1 MTTAP
6 LTEALARL
14 VEVARAVGL
23 PEADA
28 RLEGLQLSATVSEPA
43 RGAFRDWAE
52 QTGEVGGAERFFDCA
67 SRGRRWRSS
76 PTTSMTQLAATDP
89 EAAGRYADAL
99 ASVAAAA
106 CLLGEPHP
114 QVAGTAT
121 LATAAQRSVVPTAFQ
136 PDPVAVATP
145 ATPAPPTSPSSST
158 PAPTPP
164 SAPSTPAADQPA
176 MPGAGGVDPS
186 RVQGMADR
194 SREAADAMGDF
205 TKRAPDILQNVLGQL
220 RGTQDR
226 MRDLGM
232 RTADVPAGLSANT
245 IDLSGLDP
253 HAPGAF
259 TGITAGPAAQPD
271 AVAPGTGPA
280 PAAAPVATQPD
291 PDATPADEE
300 KEPEPP
306 AKSLDEL
313 LAELDALVGLA
324 SVKTEIHR
332 QTAILRVQGLR
343 AKAGL
348 QDPTITRHLVF
359 VGNPGTGK
367 TTVARLV
374 AGIYKALGLL
384 SKGQLVEV
392 DRSEL
397 VAGYLGQTAIK
408 TAEVAEKAKG
418 GVLFIDEAYSLSGDQ
433 YGEEAINT
441 LVKEMEDNRHDLV
454 VIVAGYPRPM
464 ATFIAENPG
473 LASRFRTTI
482 DFDDYTDD
490 ELVGIF
496 RLMAQHADYDLTDD
510 AVTAFRVRL
519 AEQTRD
525 ETFGN
530 GRFAR
535 NTLEAAIGRH
545 AWRLRDV
552 AEPTLDDLRTILPED
567 VSGTSD
573 ADPVEFGPA
582 DAGDATPTDAPP
594 GDEPVDPDAP
604 AWSGEGSP
612 EPAHA
617 GSGDEAALTA
627 PVDASAEPSDPGAAA
642 PWGRGTDDGAP
653 A

>member
-1 MTTAP
+1 MTAP
-6 LTEALARL
+6 LTQALDQLVATARDL
-14 VEVARAVGL
+14 GVA
-23 PEADA
+23 EADA
-28 RLEGLQLSATVSEPA
+28 RLDGLQLSATISEPA
-43 RGAFRDWAE
+43 RGAFRDWAD

-76 PTTSMTQLAATDP
+76 PTTVMTQLANSNP
-89 EAAGRYADAL
+89 RNAAPYADAL

-114 QVAGTAT
+114 QVAGNAT
-121 LATAAQRSVVPTAFQ
+121 LAIQAQRSVVPAAFH
-136 PDPVAVATP
+136 PSPLG
-145 ATPAPPTSPSSST
+145 PAPQAPEAPVPPAVPSGAT
-158 PAPTPP
+158 DQQQRYEGRPVPAR
-164 SAPSTPAADQPA
+164 SDDESWLD
-176 MPGAGGVDPS
+176 M
-186 RVQGMADR
+186 MADR
-194 SREAADAMGDF
+194 GREAADAMGDF
-205 TKRAPDILQNVLGQL
+205 TKRAPDLLQSVLGQL

-232 RTADVPAGLSANT
+232 RTQDIPEGLSQNPF
-245 IDLSGLDP
+245 DLSGIDP

-259 TGITAGPAAQPD
+259 GGITSGRGRSDAGPIGPTY
-271 AVAPGTGPA
+271 APSTPQNL
-280 PAAAPVATQPD
+280 PPTAAAPVQPAPN
-291 PDATPADEE
+291 PDAPKEE
-300 KEPEPP
+300 DTTPEPP
-306 AKSLDEL
+306 AKTLEEL
-313 LAELDALVGLA
+313 LAELDELVGLTT
-324 SVKTEIHR
+324 VKAEIHR

-343 AKAGL
+343 SKAGL
-348 QDPTITRHLVF
+348 NDPTITRHLVF

-408 TAEVAEKAKG
+408 TAEVADKAKG

-464 ATFIAENPG
+464 AKFIAENPG

-482 DFDDYTDD
+482 DFADYTDA

-496 RLMAQHADYDLTDD
+496 TGMAAKADYDLAED
-510 AVTAFRVRL
+510 AVTAFTVLL
-519 AEQTRD
+519 AQQTRN

-535 NTLEAAIGRH
+535 NTLEAAIGKH

-552 AEPTLDDLRTILPED
+552 EEPTLEQLRTILPED
-567 VSGTSD
+567 VSATS
-573 ADPVEFGPA
+573 
-582 DAGDATPTDAPP
+582 
-594 GDEPVDPDAP
+594 
-604 AWSGEGSP
+604 
-612 EPAHA
+612 
-617 GSGDEAALTA
+617 DEAAVDFGVAAPTATGDESDMTDDLT
-627 PVDASAEPSDPGAAA
+627 PEDGPSDPGAEPEPHA
-642 PWGRGTDDGAP
+642 
-653 A
+653 

>member
-1 MTTAP
+1 MPTSALTA
-6 LTEALARL
+6 ALDQLAT
-14 VEVARAVGL
+14 VARSAGV
-23 PEADA
+23 PESDA
-28 RLEGLQLSATVSEPA
+28 RLEGLQFSATISEPA
-43 RGAFRDWAE
+43 RAAFRDWAE

-67 SRGRRWRSS
+67 SRGRRWRTS
-76 PTTSMTQLAATDP
+76 PTTVMTQLANTDP
-89 EAAGRYADAL
+89 KAAAAYADAL

-114 QVAGTAT
+114 QVAGNAT
-121 LATAAQRSVVPTAFQ
+121 LATAAQRSVVAAAYQPSPIAPIAPQPT
-136 PDPVAVATP
+136 PGPG
-145 ATPAPPTSPSSST
+145 APPAGPDFV
-158 PAPTPP
+158 PGAP
-164 SAPSTPAADQPA
+164 SAPAPVSPAPYDPF
-176 MPGAGGVDPS
+176 AGQLPS
-186 RVQGMADR
+186 RTGAPTNDRDESWLESMADR
-194 SREAADAMGDF
+194 GREAADAMGDF

-220 RGTQDR
+220 RGTQER

-232 RTADVPAGLSANT
+232 RSADIPAGLSANPFD
-245 IDLSGLDP
+245 ISGLDP

-259 TGITAGPAAQPD
+259 GGITTSPIRPAYQAGAPTDATASGTAPAPTQAQEAPDAALAQP
-271 AVAPGTGPA
+271 AEPEA
-280 PAAAPVATQPD
+280 PAKTL
-291 PDATPADEE
+291 E
-300 KEPEPP
+300 
-306 AKSLDEL
+306 EL
-313 LAELDALVGLA
+313 LAELDDLVGL
-324 SVKTEIHR
+324 STVKAEIHR

-408 TAEVAEKAKG
+408 TAEVADKAKG

-464 ATFIAENPG
+464 AKFIAENPG
-473 LASRFRTTI
+473 LTSRFRTSI
-482 DFDDYTDD
+482 DFADYTDA
-490 ELVGIF
+490 ELVDIF
-496 RLMAQHADYDLTDD
+496 TGMAAKADYDLTDE
-510 AVTAFRVRL
+510 AVTAFKVLL
-519 AEQTRD
+519 AQQVRD

-552 AEPTLDDLRTILPED
+552 DEPTLEQLRTILPDD
-567 VSGTSD
+567 VSPTGD
-573 ADPVEFGPA
+573 GPAVDFGPA
-582 DAGDATPTDAPP
+582 DGTAEVSSDSTVEPGVGQDSPPVHGEEATA
-594 GDEPVDPDAP
+594 
-604 AWSGEGSP
+604 
-612 EPAHA
+612 
-617 GSGDEAALTA
+617 
-627 PVDASAEPSDPGAAA
+627 
-642 PWGRGTDDGAP
+642 
-653 A
+653 